1 MTSDA
6 TSKTTYTASLSV
18 DFLDSSLHHETV
30 STSTAPKVINLNDD
44 NIQIDFSD
52 GNATTNIHEGLLN
65 IRHDQIDRTI
75 TTDICETSIHESR
88 IMDESNND
96 QTTDDMVV
104 SQPSYLLFS
113 IPNPSQTPLLD
124 MPPVYVLSN
133 HLAKDNLDANALE
146 EHQKKTADHMVHLQ
160 ELAHAN
166 LITATQESIARTFG
180 MELLD
185 DKKVRK
191 IYLCKE
197 CGKGFKSSTNR
208 KYHMELHKGNK
219 VLKCSYPN
227 CERRFSWPT
236 HLQYHLKTHTNNRQY
251 LCDVPNCGKA
261 FFTEQRL
268 VVHKRTHTGVRPYSC
283 TEKGCNKSF
292 TTAGNLRNHI
302 RTHTGEKP
310 FVCNMTGCSVQFT
323 ERSSLRKHMLTH
335 TGEKPYKC
343 EVCDKLFTQIGS
355 RNTHMKRK
363 HANSATDIG
372 SSLVSKTLMG
382 DSLVE
387 LQGHISYTSLSHA
400 ETVSSSSNGAVV
412 VLSEP
417 HTSVTISNSGH
428 LDHQSV
434 SREDMVYG
442 NDLLQSELDQ
452 NISHNIHVTGDM
464 VGTHKLSSDVHG
476 MLPSQKGIVGLDT
489 MIHGNG
495 SDDGSNEDSRE
506 SLRNATQAMYCP

>member
-1 MTSDA
+1 MAT
-6 TSKTTYTASLSV
+6 TSKNTYTASLSV
-18 DFLDSSLHHETV
+18 DFLAMPLHHETV
-30 STSTAPKVINLNDD
+30 ATSTPPKVINLNED
-44 NIQIDFSD
+44 NIRIDFSD
-52 GNATTNIHEGLLN
+52 DPDGNDNLLN
-65 IRHDQIDRTI
+65 IGTGDQNMDRAIAADTMI
-75 TTDICETSIHESR
+75 EGTV
-88 IMDESNND
+88 DESQIVEDSQMNEA
-96 QTTDDMVV
+96 QTDMANTA

-124 MPPVYVLSN
+124 MPVYVLSN
-133 HLAKDNLDANALE
+133 HLAKDNIDANVVLE
-146 EHQKKTADHMVHLQ
+146 QQKKSVDHMVHLQ

-166 LITATQESIARTFG
+166 LISATQESIARTFG
-180 MELLD
+180 MEVPD

-191 IYLCKE
+191 LYICKE
-197 CGKGFKSSTNR
+197 CGRGFKSSTNR

-219 VLKCSYPN
+219 VLKCTFPG

-251 LCDVPNCGKA
+251 VCDVPNCAKA

-268 VVHKRTHTGVRPYSC
+268 VVHRRTHTGIRPFSC

-310 FVCNMTGCSVQFT
+310 YVCNVAGCLVQFT

-343 EVCDKLFTQIGS
+343 EVCEKMFTQIGS

-363 HANSATDIG
+363 HANTDIN
-372 SSLVSKTLMG
+372 SPLNLVDKTLIG
-382 DSLVE
+382 ENLVQ
-387 LQGHISYTSLSHA
+387 LQDHIPYTSLSHG
-400 ETVSSSSNGAVV
+400 TVSASNAAVV

-417 HTSVTISNSGH
+417 HTSVTLTNTRH
-428 LDHQSV
+428 LHHQAV

-452 NISHNIHVTGDM
+452 NISHNIHVSGDM
-464 VGTHKLSSDVHG
+464 VGTHELPGVHG
-476 MLPSQKGIVGLDT
+476 MLPSQKGIVGVDT
-489 MIHGNG
+489 MIHGNR
-495 SDDGSNEDSRE
+495 SDDGSNEDNEE
-506 SLRNATQAMYCP
+506 SLRNASREMYCP